1 MGNSS
6 ADVVPPAQAGPDLS
20 ELADPAK
27 AGADLLLIDDARRGF
42 ADIEAGRTQ
51 DADAAIA
58 IAMLQAQRRA
68 DGSAIVPA
76 ALSCYH
82 PYRS

>member
-1 MGNSS
+1 MGKSS
-6 ADVVPPAQAGPDLS
+6 TDVVPPAQAGPDLS
-20 ELADPAK
+20 ARADPAK

-42 ADIEAGRTQ
+42 SDIEAGRTQ
-51 DADAAIA
+51 DADAA

-82 PYRS
+82 PYQP